1 MNKVE
6 NCYEENSDADD
17 VTSATTRCCFGF
29 DTWEP
34 LYVNCTVSEPD
45 RDSRS
50 KTNYLIYGRHG

>member
-45 RDSRS
+45 RGSRS
-50 KTNYLIYGRHG
+50 KTTI